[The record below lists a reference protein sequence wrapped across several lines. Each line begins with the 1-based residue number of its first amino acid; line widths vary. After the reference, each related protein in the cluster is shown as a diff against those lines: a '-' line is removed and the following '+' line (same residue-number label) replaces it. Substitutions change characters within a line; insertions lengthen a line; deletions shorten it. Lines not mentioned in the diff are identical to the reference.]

1 MKEDFLEKYRVEI
14 ERYCE
19 ENGLSAEK
27 LFSSGYGYN
36 DKWAVVQYLN
46 PNRPPY
52 NGVIDD
58 TKPAPILM
66 EIFVEEDGSLRFEQT
81 DITYKYL
88 SPEAK
93 FEGESAEE

>member
-1 MKEDFLEKYRVEI
+1 MNKDFLKKYRVEI

-36 DKWAVVQYLN
+36 DEWAVVQYLN

-52 NGVIDD
+52 NGVLDD

-66 EIFVEEDGSLRFEQT
+66 EIFLESDGSLRFEQT

-88 SPEAK
+88 AADPGFMREA
-93 FEGESAEE
+93 ALA

>member
-1 MKEDFLEKYRVEI
+1 MNKDFLKKHRVAI

-36 DKWAVVQYLN
+36 DEWAVVQYLN

-66 EIFVEEDGSLRFEQT
+66 EIFLESDGGLRFEQT

-88 SPEAK
+88 SAEPELVMA
-93 FEGESAEE
+93 

>member
-1 MKEDFLEKYRVEI
+1 MREDFLKKYRVEI

-36 DKWAVVQYLN
+36 DESAVIQYLD
-46 PNRPPY
+46 PDYVYQGYFGGP
-52 NGVIDD
+52 
-58 TKPAPILM
+58 PAPILM
-66 EIFVEEDGSLRFEQT
+66 EIFVEMDGSLRFEQT

-88 SPEAK
+88 AAEPELVGA
-93 FEGESAEE
+93 AALA